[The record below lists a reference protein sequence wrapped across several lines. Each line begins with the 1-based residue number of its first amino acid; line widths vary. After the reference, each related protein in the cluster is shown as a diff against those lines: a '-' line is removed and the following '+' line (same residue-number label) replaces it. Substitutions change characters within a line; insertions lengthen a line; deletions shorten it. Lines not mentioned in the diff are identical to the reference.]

1 MQGDSVAQSEG
12 VQIQTDAIA
21 LDLSDDDVAHAIGNR
36 VTFSKSWW
44 NKQENLDTVQKR
56 AENVWLNLVSAD
68 IDLYDYEEPYTENRI
83 FVNIETLI
91 SQVLGRP
98 PQPMITEAFDTDAA
112 RTLARNVE
120 KVLLAYY
127 HNLYQ
132 RAMLE
137 MVARHLLT
145 GFRYGVVKYRWDTSI
160 GRKKEDG
167 TRSGGMV
174 TEVVR
179 PDKVVFDAGATQK
192 DDIPLIA
199 EYMEASSDDLCYKYH
214 DKQNEIMLEVGKSY
228 GTATPLTDL
237 VKYLEVH
244 FTGYHP
250 TTGEEYEGVAWKLN
264 NIVLDK
270 MKNPNYNYDEF
281 GKDDKGETTYLNF
294 FDKPRKP
301 YVIFNFLNQ
310 GKYIVDTT
318 SLTEQAVQL
327 QRQLEKRGRQ
337 IDLNADMANTGTVY
351 NSQMVSEENV
361 AKLIGDPDEKLMA
374 KGDVNKAA
382 ARLPINRLEPW
393 VIQDKSDLRGAID
406 NIFGV
411 NAPLRGEKSG
421 NDTLGQDELSV
432 QRNTSRLGVL
442 STALENGMDKV
453 YKAEVQLMK
462 VFFTDV
468 DFIKYTGPEGNT
480 EFIEFSNMAIQS
492 GIGIRVQEGSLLPE
506 DPATAITEA
515 KQFGPLLDPL
525 NLTKMLSGK
534 QIDNPKEAARQL
546 FLFKSDPGKYGQEVL
561 GINPKGDHD
570 ADAVYAIQQVWK
582 GQAPTVPES
591 PSNGYVAQLKEYM
604 ASDSFD
610 KMNPVQKA
618 SLVDFAKQVAQA
630 ATQQLG
636 NGAQPPQQQPS
647 PGGTPPVPTPPNAQP
662 GVEPQQQGQ
671 PGQPVPAQQP
681 ALPAPAPQQ
690 PGILGRF
697 GQAVKN
703 TLLK

>member
-1 MQGDSVAQSEG
+1 MFPQGNVQGDGSAQSEG
-12 VQIQTDAIA
+12 VQLQTDAVA
-21 LDLSDDDVAHAIGNR
+21 LDLTDDDVARAIGNR
-36 VTFSKSWW
+36 ISFSKSWW

-83 FVNIETLI
+83 FVAIETLI

-98 PQPMITEAFDTDAA
+98 PQPMITEAFDTDAS
-112 RTLARNVE
+112 RNLSRNVE

-137 MVARHLLT
+137 MVARHMLT

-167 TRSGGMV
+167 KRSGGMV

-179 PDKVVFDAGATQK
+179 PDKVVFDAGATDK
-192 DDIPLIA
+192 DNIPLIA

-214 DKQNEIMLEVGKSY
+214 DKQNEIMLDVGKSY

-244 FTGYHP
+244 FTGYKP
-250 TTGEEYEGVAWKLN
+250 DTGEEYEGVAWKLN

-270 MKNPNYNYDEF
+270 MKNPNFNYDEF

-294 FDKPRKP
+294 FDKPKKP

-310 GKYIVDTT
+310 GKYIVDST
-318 SLTEQAVQL
+318 SLTEQAMQL

-351 NSQMVSEENV
+351 NSLMVSEENV

-393 VIQDKSDLRGAID
+393 VINDKSDLRAAID
-406 NIFGV
+406 TIFGC
-411 NAPLRGEKSG
+411 NAPIRGDKSG

-442 STALENGMDKV
+442 STALENGMHKV
-453 YKAEVQLMK
+453 YCAEVQLMK
-462 VFFTDV
+462 VFFTDI
-468 DFIKYTGPEGNT
+468 DFVKYTGPEGNT
-480 EFIEFSNMAIQS
+480 EFIEFSNMSIQA

-506 DPATAITEA
+506 DPATAVNEA

-525 NLTKMLSGK
+525 TLAEMLSGK
-534 QIDNPKEAARQL
+534 QITNPKEAGKRI
-546 FLFKSDPGKYGQEVL
+546 FMFKADASAYAKQFL
-561 GINPKGDHD
+561 GINPEGDHD
-570 ADAVYAIQQVWK
+570 ADAVAAIQQIFK
-582 GQAPTVPES
+582 GEVPTVPEN
-591 PSNGYVAQLKEYM
+591 PSNAYVAQLKTFL
-604 ASDSFD
+604 ASEAYD
-610 KMNPVQKA
+610 KMNPVQKKA
-618 SLVDFAKQVAQA
+618 MQDFGLGVADRVK
-630 ATQQLG
+630 QQLG
-636 NGAQPPQQQPS
+636 NPPQPAQPQPEA
-647 PGGTPPVPTPPNAQP
+647 GGTPPPP
-662 GVEPQQQGQ
+662 E
-671 PGQPVPAQQP
+671 PVPGSPIPQP
-681 ALPAPAPQQ
+681 PQGNAPAMPVAPQQ
-690 PGILGRF
+690 KPGILGRF
-697 GQAVKN
+697 GQAVKK
-703 TLLK
+703 TLLS